1 MTAEWMVLRGWSL
14 RRWVV
19 AAVGAAG
26 IVLVVAIPTAIVP
39 NSFFTRSMPVTWWSY
54 PVLVL
59 TGVAGGLLLA
69 SYMRDGQPP
78 VDAPQKVDRPS
89 RMGLAGTTLAFF
101 AVGCPVCN
109 KVVLIA
115 LGASGAMTWF
125 APLQPLLA
133 AASLV
138 LLAVALRVRLRNQA
152 SCALRPDRVIAVEN

>member
-1 MTAEWMVLRGWSL
+1 MVLRGWSL
-14 RRWVV
+14 SRWVV
-19 AAVGAAG
+19 AAVGAVG
-26 IVLVVAIPTAIVP
+26 IVLLVALPTAIVP

-54 PVLVL
+54 PVLLL
-59 TGVAGGLLLA
+59 TAVAGGLLLA
-69 SYMRDGQPP
+69 SYVRDGQPP
-78 VDAPQKVDRPS
+78 VDASKKADRPS
-89 RMGLAGTTLAFF
+89 RMGLAGTALAFF

-138 LLAVALRVRLRNQA
+138 LMAVALRIRLRNQV
-152 SCALRPDRVIAVEN
+152 SCALSPERVTAES